1 MIKINHRIVFWI
13 FSILI
18 IGMILLSCGCNQLL
32 KFYFPQSFSVSK
44 NEMTTNDPLQNAE
57 NYNYRIRAQ
66 NYADLVSYLPSNST
80 PVDLRIPNEL
90 AGYKVCE
97 IEEGCFSW
105 CEAIKTVYIPSS
117 VNKIGHMAFYD
128 NSSLTSISIENG
140 NCTIEKDSFGNFT
153 GIIYAPQNSQVYEQL
168 KNYGY
173 SVKTL

>member
-1 MIKINHRIVFWI
+1 
-13 FSILI
+13 
-18 IGMILLSCGCNQLL
+18 
-32 KFYFPQSFSVSK
+32 
-44 NEMTTNDPLQNAE
+44 MTTNDPLQNAE

-80 PVDLRIPNEL
+80 PVDLRIPKEL
-90 AGYKVCE
+90 AGYKVSE

-105 CEAIKTVYIPSS
+105 CEAIKTVYIPAS
-117 VNKIGHMAFYD
+117 VNKIGHVAFYD
-128 NSSLTSISIENG
+128 NPSLTSISIENG

-173 SVKTL
+173 TVKLCNYILKYLNFKCQNVNQSKLFILTDTSGI

>member
-44 NEMTTNDPLQNAE
+44 NEMTTNDPLQNAK

-90 AGYKVCE
+90 AG
-97 IEEGCFSW
+97 
-105 CEAIKTVYIPSS
+105 IPDILSL
-117 VNKIGHMAFYD
+117 VA
-128 NSSLTSISIENG
+128 LTSFIILISQYVGILKYK
-140 NCTIEKDSFGNFT
+140 IEKS
-153 GIIYAPQNSQVYEQL
+153 
-168 KNYGY
+168 KN
-173 SVKTL
+173 KRR

>member
-18 IGMILLSCGCNQLL
+18 IVMILLSCGCNQLL

-80 PVDLRIPNEL
+80 PVDLRIPKEL
-90 AGYKVCE
+90 AGYKVSE

-105 CEAIKTVYIPSS
+105 CEAIKTVYIPAS
-117 VNKIGHMAFYD
+117 VNKIGHVAFYD
-128 NSSLTSISIENG
+128 NPSLTSISIGNG

-173 SVKTL
+173 TVKTL

>member
-97 IEEGCFSW
+97 IEEGCFHGARLS
-105 CEAIKTVYIPSS
+105 KQYTF
-117 VNKIGHMAFYD
+117 HLL
-128 NSSLTSISIENG
+128 SLKLVIWL
-140 NCTIEKDSFGNFT
+140 FM
-153 GIIYAPQNSQVYEQL
+153 IIL
-168 KNYGY
+168 
-173 SVKTL
+173 L

>member
-1 MIKINHRIVFWI
+1 
-13 FSILI
+13 
-18 IGMILLSCGCNQLL
+18 
-32 KFYFPQSFSVSK
+32 
-44 NEMTTNDPLQNAE
+44 MTTNDPLQNAE

-140 NCTIEKDSFGNFT
+140 NCTIEKILLEILLELSMLPRIVRSMN
-153 GIIYAPQNSQVYEQL
+153 N
-168 KNYGY
+168 
-173 SVKTL
+173 

>member
-1 MIKINHRIVFWI
+1 MPKI
-13 FSILI
+13 I
-18 IGMILLSCGCNQLL
+18 I
-32 KFYFPQSFSVSK
+32 
-44 NEMTTNDPLQNAE
+44 T
-57 NYNYRIRAQ
+57 Q
-66 NYADLVSYLPSNST
+66 NYADLDSYLPSKST

-117 VNKIGHMAFYD
+117 VTKIGHMAFYD
-128 NSSLTSISIENG
+128 NPSLTSISIENG

-173 SVKTL
+173 TVKTL

>member
-32 KFYFPQSFSVSK
+32 KFYFPQAFSVSK

-80 PVDLRIPNEL
+80 PVDLRML
-90 AGYKVCE
+90 V
-97 IEEGCFSW
+97 
-105 CEAIKTVYIPSS
+105 IKSAKLKKDVFHGARLSKQYT
-117 VNKIGHMAFYD
+117 FQ
-128 NSSLTSISIENG
+128 LLSIKLVIWL
-140 NCTIEKDSFGNFT
+140 FM
-153 GIIYAPQNSQVYEQL
+153 IIL
-168 KNYGY
+168 
-173 SVKTL
+173 L

>member
-97 IEEGCFSW
+97 IE
-105 CEAIKTVYIPSS
+105 IIVL
-117 VNKIGHMAFYD
+117 YD
-128 NSSLTSISIENG
+128 SSSLYDFLCQFHHCCHFSRLLFLLYFHSL
-140 NCTIEKDSFGNFT
+140 S
-153 GIIYAPQNSQVYEQL
+153 
-168 KNYGY
+168 
-173 SVKTL
+173 

>member
-90 AGYKVCE
+90 AG
-97 IEEGCFSW
+97 
-105 CEAIKTVYIPSS
+105 IKYPKLKKDVFHGARLSKQYT
-117 VNKIGHMAFYD
+117 FQ
-128 NSSLTSISIENG
+128 LLSI
-140 NCTIEKDSFGNFT
+140 KLVMWLFM
-153 GIIYAPQNSQVYEQL
+153 IIL
-168 KNYGY
+168 
-173 SVKTL
+173 L

>member
-90 AGYKVCE
+90 AGYKVSE
-97 IEEGCFSW
+97 IEEGCFHGARLSKQYTFQLLS
-105 CEAIKTVYIPSS
+105 IKLV
-117 VNKIGHMAFYD
+117 MWLFM
-128 NSSLTSISIENG
+128 
-140 NCTIEKDSFGNFT
+140 
-153 GIIYAPQNSQVYEQL
+153 IIL
-168 KNYGY
+168 
-173 SVKTL
+173 L

>member
-97 IEEGCFSW
+97 IEEGCFPASG
-105 CEAIKTVYIPSS
+105 
-117 VNKIGHMAFYD
+117 NKIGHVAFYD
-128 NSSLTSISIENG
+128 NPSLTSISIENG

-173 SVKTL
+173 TVKTL